1 MAASLPADPRLPASL
16 SVGLK
21 EWDALCRSLSEGR
34 QIFILRK
41 GGIVEK
47 GDGFS
52 LDSKEFVLL
61 PTHEHQ
67 NALDVKPAFQS
78 LLRPGPGPE
87 GPFDISCAARVEDVR
102 VLTPAQAKKLLPLSI
117 WTEAFLEK
125 RLAYQPSRP
134 LHLVVLRV
142 YARLAAVRVPADK
155 RYAGCLS
162 WVVLNHPVAV
172 GDFTPVLPAA
182 DFESRR
188 REILA
193 ALS

>member
-1 MAASLPADPRLPASL
+1 VAASPQTDPRLPASL

-21 EWDALCRSLSEGR
+21 EWDVLCRSLAEGR

-41 GGIVEK
+41 GGIVER

-67 NALDVKPAFQS
+67 NGLDVKPAFQS
-78 LLRPGPGPE
+78 LLQPGPGPE
-87 GPFDISCAARVEDVR
+87 GPFDVSCAARAEDVR
-102 VLTPAQAKKLLPLSI
+102 ILTPAQAKNLLPFSI

-134 LHLVVLRV
+134 LYMVVLRV
-142 YARLAAVRVPADK
+142 YSRPAAARVPADK

-162 WVVLNHPVAV
+162 WVVLNNPVAV
-172 GDFTPVLPAA
+172 ADFTPVLPAA

-193 ALS
+193 ALT